1 MMFYTDYGLFFA
13 LFWAAVAIIIIILI
27 TEIVKTLHA
36 TSATNVVIFLLFL
49 IFLAKQVVNG
59 IKYFFHAVE
68 VAVELAD
75 DGFDLSLVFFG
86 VGSGGVFLLACL
98 KV

>member
-1 MMFYTDYGLFFA
+1 M
-13 LFWAAVAIIIIILI
+13 
-27 TEIVKTLHA
+27 
-36 TSATNVVIFLLFL
+36 
-49 IFLAKQVVNG
+49 VNG

-75 DGFDLSLVFFG
+75 DELDLNLVFFG

>member
-1 MMFYTDYGLFFA
+1 MVFYTDYRLFFA

-27 TEIVKTLHA
+27 TKIVKTLHA
-36 TSATNVVIFLLFL
+36 TSGTKVVIFL

-75 DGFDLSLVFFG
+75 DGFDLNLIFFG